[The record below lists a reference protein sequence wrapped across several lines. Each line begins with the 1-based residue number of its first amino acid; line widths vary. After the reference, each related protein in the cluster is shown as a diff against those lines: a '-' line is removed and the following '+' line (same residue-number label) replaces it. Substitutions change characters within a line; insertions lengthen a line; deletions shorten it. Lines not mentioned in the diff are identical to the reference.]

1 MLRELPWTFPF
12 SLPDQIREICFRC
25 IAVQP
30 RSTVFAGEEREA
42 YFTLL
47 NHLFAFAPAHD
58 GPSLPPLRCA
68 CDPCI
73 TRERDNS
80 ASHHGPEMSSFSLF
94 ILTTL
99 AMRFGA
105 QTYNA
110 GKTEISTHTDLTTV
124 GRQPQIYKSLDFFF
138 FIM

>member
-1 MLRELPWTFPF
+1 MSWTITLKIHLALA
-12 SLPDQIREICFRC
+12 SAVY
-25 IAVQP
+25 IAV
-30 RSTVFAGEEREA
+30 
-42 YFTLL
+42 
-47 NHLFAFAPAHD
+47 
-58 GPSLPPLRCA
+58 
-68 CDPCI
+68 
-73 TRERDNS
+73 
-80 ASHHGPEMSSFSLF
+80 F

-105 QTYNA
+105 QTYDA

>member
-30 RSTVFAGEEREA
+30 RSTVFA

-80 ASHHGPEMSSFSLF
+80 ASHHGPEMSCFSLF

-105 QTYNA
+105 QTYDA

>member
-80 ASHHGPEMSSFSLF
+80 ASHHGPEMCCFSLF

-99 AMRFGA
+99 AIIPPSCPFFRP
-105 QTYNA
+105 N
-110 GKTEISTHTDLTTV
+110 
-124 GRQPQIYKSLDFFF
+124 RQ
-138 FIM
+138 